1 MQTRIRWSF
10 QEEIAFAKAVAASV
24 VRRNAEPDV
33 ALCQRL
39 ASLHSTEYRKRVL
52 SKVAAELF
60 LAKTKNMLT
69 QIIAETRSQEHV
81 AVTDTTGGLNTAT
94 VRERLS
100 YYMELEKKA
109 LAQTG
114 SSLEDCVARLSK
126 TPKARASV
134 ASLLSTSPLTST
146 STPVAQSTQK
156 VKLRVA
162 IAGIHNKWWASV
174 EHSFPHLNIAWI
186 SSHDNDSQIKA
197 KASGRPCLACTH
209 GANSKVLHLLRNI
222 AKAGAY
228 YQGNGL
234 AFVNST
240 LTSTSF

>member
-10 QEEIAFAKAVAASV
+10 QEEIAFAKVVATSV
-24 VRRNAEPDV
+24 VRQNTKLDV
-33 ALCQRL
+33 YLCQRL
-39 ASLHSTEYRKRVL
+39 SILQSTDYRKRIL
-52 SKVAAELF
+52 SKVSAELF
-60 LAKTKNMLT
+60 LAKMQDT
-69 QIIAETRSQEHV
+69 IAQTIVETRTQDSVSADKATADVSIV
-81 AVTDTTGGLNTAT
+81 ALRARLN
-94 VRERLS
+94 
-100 YYMELEKKA
+100 YYTELEKKS

-114 SSLEDCVARLSK
+114 SSLEDCVTRLSK
-126 TPKARASV
+126 TAKPKMPL
-134 ASLLSTSPLTST
+134 ASLLSGLTPTPATS
-146 STPVAQSTQK
+146 STQK

-162 IAGIHNKWWASV
+162 IAGIHNKWWVSV

-186 SSHDNDSQIKA
+186 TPHDSDSQIKA
-197 KASGRPCLACTH
+197 KASGKPCLACTH
-209 GANSKVLHLLRNI
+209 GTNGKVLNLLRNV